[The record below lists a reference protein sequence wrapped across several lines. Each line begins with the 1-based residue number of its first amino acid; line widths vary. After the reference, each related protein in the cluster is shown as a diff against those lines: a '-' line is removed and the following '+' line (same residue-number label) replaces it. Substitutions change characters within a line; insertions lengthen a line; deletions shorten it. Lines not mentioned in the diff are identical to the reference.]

1 MISLSPQHRPPL
13 DPGFMPAA
21 LWNRSYLA
29 RVAETAGSR
38 EIAIRLSRPDG
49 ASWVYQ
55 TSVLPDDADYRE
67 SNYRYAERLL
77 KMLLWAW
84 GGSQVEIGGA
94 PELAG
99 ALQATY
105 SADGA
110 RAFDADFMG
119 PTCFGQPLRIDA
131 VEDLP
136 APSAVESTG
145 RVNRDLSGCRI
156 GFDLGGSD
164 RKAAAL
170 IDGEVVFSEEIKWN
184 PYFESDPAYHLEGI
198 RDSLQRAAAHLP
210 RVDAIGGSAA
220 GIYVDNEPRVA
231 SLFRGVAPEDFAAK
245 VRPIFRQLQAE
256 WGDIPFVVAND
267 GDVSALAGS
276 FSLGENAV
284 LGLSMGTSQ
293 AVGCTD
299 AAGNITGWLNE
310 LAFAPVDYRTDAP
323 EDEWSKDRGC
333 GVQYFSQQAVAR
345 LIPAAGLSVPEG
357 MPLPERLEVVQTEM
371 EKGEPSAA
379 AIYETIGCY
388 LGYSIAHYADFYDFR
403 HLLLLGRVT
412 TGSGGLLIEETARAV
427 LAAEFPELGE
437 RIALSMP
444 DEKMKRHGQAIAAA
458 SLPSLKN

>member
-13 DPGFMPAA
+13 DPGFMPAV

-77 KMLLWAW
+77 KMLLWAR
-84 GGSQVEIGGA
+84 GGSRVEIGGA

-105 SADGA
+105 SADGQGLS
-110 RAFDADFMG
+110 M
-119 PTCFGQPLRIDA
+119 PTLWDPLLWPT
-131 VEDLP
+131 VEDRCHGRP
-136 APSAVESTG
+136 SRRRRQSKAPVGSTAI
-145 RVNRDLSGCRI
+145 SPGCRI

-276 FSLGENAV
+276 FSLEENAV

-299 AAGNITGWLNE
+299 VAGNITGWLNE
-310 LAFAPVDYRTDAP
+310 LAFAPVDYRKDAP

-345 LIPAAGLSVPEG
+345 LIPVAGLSVPEG
-357 MPLPERLEVVQTEM
+357 MPLPERLEMVQAEM
-371 EKGEPSAA
+371 EKGTPSAA

-403 HLLLLGRVT
+403 HLLHLGRVT

-427 LAAEFPELGE
+427 LAAESP
-437 RIALSMP
+437 
-444 DEKMKRHGQAIAAA
+444 
-458 SLPSLKN
+458 N